1 MKTNKVLNEMRLTLL
16 SVSENESFARLAVS
30 GFTAQL
36 NPAIDELSD
45 IKTAVSEAVTNA
57 IVHAYRD
64 TIGKIEIYVKLL
76 ENSTVYI
83 RIKDSG
89 CGIEDIKKAME
100 PLYTTAPEEERA
112 GLGFAVMESF
122 MDTIDVKSKVGKGTT
137 NRYTYRIHPKTYFS
151 KSRTS
156 NSNEKIV

>member
-100 PLYTTAPEEERA
+100 PL
-112 GLGFAVMESF
+112 
-122 MDTIDVKSKVGKGTT
+122 
-137 NRYTYRIHPKTYFS
+137 
-151 KSRTS
+151 
-156 NSNEKIV
+156 